1 MFGWF
6 KDKLPEG
13 FREGVRTHAAAF
25 KENAAAM
32 ATKAQ
37 EGVRT
42 RAAAFGEKAVNT
54 YDTFQKERLPDGI
67 TFKYE
72 TPTLTADNFKDEVR
86 KLKDNLVIALNNRY
100 GNSYPT
106 IDCLL
111 RFSPSVKVYYRDPT
125 TDIGRMIFGG
135 SRIWTKMDMYTFF
148 YPTFGL
154 TTFDQ
159 FQTKVNDFDDF
170 RRRMPGGTVGELQL
184 KIELSNKFD
193 AEQNNEYSTCNRQ
206 IRGRGGHRRRSSR
219 KNVRTI
225 KRVKTAKRSRSV
237 KSRKYRNRK

>member
-13 FREGVRTHAAAF
+13 VKKH
-25 KENAAAM
+25 
-32 ATKAQ
+32 
-37 EGVRT
+37 
-42 RAAAFGEKAVNT
+42 AAAFGEKAVNT
-54 YDTFQKERLPDGI
+54 YDTFQKERLPHGI

-135 SRIWTKMDMYTFF
+135 SRFWTKMNMYDFF
-148 YPTFGL
+148 YKSFNL
-154 TTFDQ
+154 STFDD
-159 FQTKVNDFDDF
+159 FQTKVNNFDDF
-170 RRRMPGGTVGELQL
+170 RWRMPGGTVGKLQL
-184 KIELSNKFD
+184 KIELSDTFE
-193 AEQNNEYSTCNRQ
+193 AEQKNEHSTCNRQ
-206 IRGRGGHRRRSSR
+206 RSGGHRRRSSR
-219 KNVRTI
+219 KNYKKSVR
-225 KRVKTAKRSRSV
+225 RVKTAKRTAS

>member
-1 MFGWF
+1 MLGRFM
-6 KDKLPEG
+6 DKLPEG
-13 FREGVRTHAAAF
+13 FREGVKKH
-25 KENAAAM
+25 AAAM

-37 EGVRT
+37 EAQEALQTQTAVVRDV
-42 RAAAFGEKAVNT
+42 AFNKF
-54 YDTFQKERLPDGI
+54 DTFQKGRLSDGI
-67 TFKYE
+67 KFKYE
-72 TPTLTADNFKDEVR
+72 TPTLNAGNFKDEVR
-86 KLKDNLVIALNNRY
+86 NLKDNLVIALNKTY
-100 GNSYPT
+100 GNNNYPT

-111 RFSPSVKVYYRDPT
+111 QFSPSVKVYRRDPT
-125 TDIGRMIFGG
+125 PDPGRMLYG
-135 SRIWTKMDMYTFF
+135 SRLWKEINMNGLF

-159 FQTKVNDFDDF
+159 FQTKVNDFNDF
-170 RRRMPGGTVGELQL
+170 KYRIAAGGFVEDLQL

-193 AEQNNEYSTCNRQ
+193 AEQNNKYSTCNRQ
-206 IRGRGGHRRRSSR
+206 ISGGHRRRSSR